1 MKRDDELTRLA
12 LQVRATFGPLALREA
27 YLRAL
32 SAAPA
37 ICFEELPMSVTDF
50 LPEELEDTTFVNG
63 RDAAAALKAELQ
75 RMLKVH

>member
-12 LQVRATFGPLALREA
+12 LQVRASFGPLGFRDA

-32 SAAPA
+32 SATPA
-37 ICFEELPMSVTDF
+37 ICFEELPMSVADF

-63 RDAAAALKAELQ
+63 RDRAAALKSELR
-75 RMLKVH
+75 RMLRVH